1 MALEQY
7 LANKERPDANVLSAY
22 VPELLEEF
30 SARMWSGALHE
41 YGWGESDMPRAIAEH
56 LADPTMQKFATDILS
71 DEQKSEDAE
80 DAQDAPLYED
90 NPLDLPAQDD
100 VLTVLAVQPD
110 VKLDEKR
117 TLPGVK
123 LLKNEEIERW
133 YIVNRA
139 AYEGERELKIGDRT
153 TLEELEISPLEFD
166 PNVIRTFYDEQE
178 AKDFYNEKVG
188 VLNSVKDNYGSR
200 EIDYEAEVIRSV
212 NAEFEIYK
220 ADVLSKPPEDI
231 FYENYK
237 IHVMTEFKE
246 VIEEGS
252 KDGYLEAEH
261 YKALYEERG
270 SILTEL
276 YNDFIGDEYAS
287 VNSYSE
293 TAEFIKNYCERY
305 HQSVMYADA
314 PLYLET
320 IQYASEHGE
329 LDEYSRSH
337 RRSEE
342 CREAIDKA
350 ISQNYDGMRLKDGFI
365 PDLINEYGAERV
377 QYILA
382 TTVRENLSDGRYSP
396 ENKEWAQNI
405 AVSESKE
412 ERWNCCLHSHPAVLD
427 GVINSFQKYMK
438 YNGFWGEVLQDNAKQ
453 KEENDLAESK
463 YLKETARGYKVMSI
477 AQDKNGRNVAVVQR
491 KNDFTVA
498 IGYDTSDGTWAQG
511 EYEFKDEKAAN
522 EYRERHYGRDVEPP
536 EKWYEVFVSRDA
548 LIKTYEKSSLMRMPS
563 SNPEYA
569 DYTYFVYNNR
579 IKESRQLVDMQSD
592 SRELCYKIL
601 LTEGE
606 VVNLRNR
613 DGDEVELTAEEFSE
627 LVNHTSDKD
636 YKREEKPRVSVNIP
650 QAAMLKEYGKTS
662 LFRAPNGTQYEGYSY
677 YLPNSVL
684 HEPTEGNTGA
694 VARITEDFKVTLR
707 KGAEE
712 TELTAREFSELVG
725 KTTAEDYKRAPT
737 AMDDYRQQ
745 QSEKEEWKEI
755 GMSEQAVIANYEKS
769 TLFKMPKGKYE
780 GMVYY
785 IPSGMVRRSENGI
798 RLRLPEDFEVH
809 LKDKSAN
816 ENIDIAPAELE
827 AELSGKSDADYEG
840 IYRRPSEET
849 IKKFEKIEKNLRER
863 LPDEMKN
870 KPNWVVVR
878 TRENKETGRL
888 DKYLIDVHT
897 DKFAESDNP
906 ETWADFDTACKYAKE
921 HGGVALAYALD
932 GTDGIAC
939 IDLDHCIG
947 EDGKHSA
954 LADEVLAKCGKT
966 YIEHSVSGR
975 GIHVFGRTKGAD
987 LRSFS
992 KEGDMEYYQDRHF
1005 ITMTGDGA
1013 GYSRLESFD
1022 TPEMK
1027 SLLERKLERRTEWK
1041 NVGKG
1046 ETGLTQM
1053 DDRGLLEK
1061 AFSAKNGDTVRRLYN
1076 GEDLRHNHSN
1086 SDMSLMNYLAF
1097 YSGGNVEQM
1106 TRIFATSGLYR
1117 PDKPASYYEYTAI
1130 KAAKDTPHYTPP
1142 KASNS
1147 APKAASGG
1155 NGKA

>member
-1 MALEQY
+1 MT
-7 LANKERPDANVLSAY
+7 N
-22 VPELLEEF
+22 
-30 SARMWSGALHE
+30 
-41 YGWGESDMPRAIAEH
+41 
-56 LADPTMQKFATDILS
+56 
-71 DEQKSEDAE
+71 
-80 DAQDAPLYED
+80 
-90 NPLDLPAQDD
+90 
-100 VLTVLAVQPD
+100 
-110 VKLDEKR
+110 
-117 TLPGVK
+117 
-123 LLKNEEIERW
+123 
-133 YIVNRA
+133 
-139 AYEGERELKIGDRT
+139 
-153 TLEELEISPLEFD
+153 LEELEISPMEFD
-166 PNVIRTFYDEQE
+166 PNVFRTFYDEQE
-178 AKDFYNEKVG
+178 ARAYFNEKVS
-188 VLNSVKDNYGSR
+188 VMNSVKDNFDRKG
-200 EIDYEAEVIRSV
+200 IDYEAEVIKSV
-212 NAEFEIYK
+212 NAEFEVYK
-220 ADVLSKPPEDI
+220 ADVLSRSPEDI
-231 FYENYK
+231 FYENFK
-237 IHVMTEFKE
+237 IHVFTEL
-246 VIEEGS
+246 
-252 KDGYLEAEH
+252 KDAIDTGTENGYLEKEH
-261 YKALYEERG
+261 YRALYEERG
-270 SILTEL
+270 SILTGL
-276 YNDFIGDEYAS
+276 YDDFVGSEYAS
-287 VNSYSE
+287 INSYND
-293 TAEFIKNYCERY
+293 TAEFIRDYCEHY
-305 HQSVMYADA
+305 HKSVLHEEVKMPVYLQSA
-314 PLYLET
+314 
-320 IQYASEHGE
+320 QYAIEHGD
-329 LDEYSRSH
+329 LDEYRNSRAL
-337 RRSEE
+337 SEE

-350 ISQNYDGMRLKDGFI
+350 ISENFDGMRLKDGFI
-365 PDLINEYGAERV
+365 TQRSTVFGMERV
-377 QYILA
+377 QYIFA
-382 TTVRENLSDGRYSP
+382 TTIRENLGDGRYSL
-396 ENKEWAQNI
+396 ENKGWAENI
-405 AVSESKE
+405 AVSESQD
-412 ERWNCCLHSHPAVLD
+412 ERRNCCLRSHPVVID
-427 GVINSFQKYMK
+427 GVVNSFKKYMH
-438 YNGFWGEVLQDNAKQ
+438 YNDFLDEVTNDKQNDN
-453 KEENDLAESK
+453 KEEKEELAESK
-463 YLKETARGYKVMSI
+463 FMKETSRGDKVVSI
-477 AQDKNGRNVAVVQR
+477 TQDKNGRDIAVVQR
-491 KNDFTVA
+491 KNDYTVA
-498 IGYDTSDGTWAQG
+498 IGYDATDGTWAQG
-511 EYEFKDEKAAN
+511 VYDFKDEKAAN
-522 EYRERHYGRDVEPP
+522 EYREKYYGRDVEPP

-563 SNPEYA
+563 SNSEYA

-579 IKESRQLVDMQSD
+579 MKESRQLVDMQSD

-601 LTEGE
+601 LSEGE
-606 VVNLRNR
+606 VVSLRNR
-613 DGDEVELTAEEFSE
+613 DGDEVELSAQEFSE

-712 TELTAREFSELVG
+712 TELTARGFSELVG
-725 KTTAEDYKRAPT
+725 KTTAEDYKREPT
-737 AMDDYRQQ
+737 AMDDYREQQ
-745 QSEKEEWKEI
+745 QEKEEWKEI
-755 GMSEQAVIANYEKS
+755 AVSEQAVIANYEKS

-785 IPSGMVRRSENGI
+785 IPSGMVRKDEGGL
-798 RLRLPEDFEVH
+798 RLRLPESFEAH
-809 LKDKSAN
+809 LKTSGSDEK
-816 ENIDIAPAELE
+816 IDLTAEQLMAEL
-827 AELSGKSDADYEG
+827 AGKSDEDYEG
-840 IYRRPSEET
+840 IYRRPSEEA
-849 IKKFEKIEKNLRER
+849 IKKFEKVEKNLRER

-897 DKFAESDNP
+897 GKFAESDNP
-906 ETWADFDTACKYAKE
+906 ETWTDFDTACKYAKE

-947 EDGKHSA
+947 EDGKRSA
-954 LADEVLAKCGKT
+954 LADEVLSKCGKT
-966 YIEHSVSGR
+966 YAEHSVSGR
-975 GIHVFGRTKGAD
+975 GIHVFGRTKGTD

-992 KEGDMEYYQDRHF
+992 KDGDMEYYQDRHF

-1027 SLLERKLERRTEWK
+1027 RLLERKLERRTEWK

-1046 ETGLTQM
+1046 EAGLSQM
-1053 DDRGLLEK
+1053 DDRELLEK

-1142 KASNS
+1142 RAKNS

-1155 NGKA
+1155 NSK